1 MATRQPVSDTP
12 EVAEHYATQVALTA
26 ALFAALRKL
35 WPNLSPTDLRGTF
48 PRYLQGVTALVARF
62 QQASISLSADHY
74 EALRDAAGVTTRFTP
89 PIIDPWAEE
98 QLQAYIA
105 KASEDLLNGLMVDE
119 IYLAEITAE
128 IQAEVDAASQLLVM
142 NAGRNEIIAAIE
154 ADREAKGWARVTKPG
169 ACAFCLMLAG
179 RGAVYKS
186 EKTASFRAHVPK
198 NGRGGFCQC
207 TVQPLFG
214 TYYEAAAHVRE
225 AKALWNSSTEGV
237 PTEDKLN
244 EFRRA
249 LEGRSDGKRSPRGK
263 RGRSESPKPLVKQRL
278 GFEFLTP
285 DQLRHQLAILEV
297 LPDSDYR
304 TAQMKRVRDRLAAL
318 GA

>member
-1 MATRQPVSDTP
+1 MATPPRVSDNP

-35 WPNLSPTDLRGTF
+35 WPMLSPSELRATF
-48 PRYLQGVTALVARF
+48 PNYLQAVSALVARF
-62 QQASISLSADHY
+62 QQASISMSADHY
-74 EALRDAAGVTTRFTP
+74 EALRDASGVPGRFTP
-89 PIIDPWAEE
+89 PVIDLWQQQQIE
-98 QLQAYIA
+98 AYIA

-119 IYLAEITAE
+119 VYLADITAE

-142 NAGRNEIIAAIE
+142 NAGRNELIAAIE

-169 ACAFCLMLAG
+169 ACAFCLMLAT

-186 EKTASFRAHVPK
+186 EKTANFRAHVPK

-214 TYYEAAAHVRE
+214 THFEAAAHVRE
-225 AKALWNSSTEGV
+225 AKALWQLSTEGV

-249 LEGRSDGKRSPRGK
+249 LEGRSDGKRSPRDSQDRGK
-263 RGRSESPKPLVKQRL
+263 SPKPPGKQRL

-285 DQLRHQLAILEV
+285 EQLRHQLAVLEV

-304 TAQMKRVRDRLAAL
+304 TAQMKRVRDRLAVL

>member
-1 MATRQPVSDTP
+1 MATLPPVSDNR
-12 EVAEHYATQVALTA
+12 EVAAHYATQAGLSA
-26 ALFAALRKL
+26 GLFAALRKL
-35 WPNLSPTDLRGTF
+35 WPTLSPTELQQTF
-48 PRYLQGVTALVARF
+48 PHFLRGVTALVARF
-62 QQASISLSADHY
+62 QEASISLSADHY
-74 EALRDAAGVTTRFTP
+74 EAMRDAAGVPGRFSP

-98 QLQAYIA
+98 QIQAYIA
-105 KASEDLLNGLMVDE
+105 KASEELLNGLLVDE
-119 IYLAEITAE
+119 IYLADITAE

-142 NAGRNEIIAAIE
+142 NAGRNELIAAIE

-169 ACAFCLMLAG
+169 ACAFCLMLAT

-214 TYYEAAAHVRE
+214 TYFEAAAHIRE
-225 AKALWNSSTEGV
+225 AKALWNSSTDGV

-249 LEGRSDGKRSPRGK
+249 LEGRSDGKRSPRSSQDRGK
-263 RGRSESPKPLVKQRL
+263 SPKPPTKQRL
-278 GFEFLTP
+278 GFEHLTP
-285 DQLRHQLAILEV
+285 EQLRHQLAVIEA
-297 LPDSDYR
+297 LPDSEYR
-304 TAQMKRVRDRLAAL
+304 TKQIKRVRDRLAVL